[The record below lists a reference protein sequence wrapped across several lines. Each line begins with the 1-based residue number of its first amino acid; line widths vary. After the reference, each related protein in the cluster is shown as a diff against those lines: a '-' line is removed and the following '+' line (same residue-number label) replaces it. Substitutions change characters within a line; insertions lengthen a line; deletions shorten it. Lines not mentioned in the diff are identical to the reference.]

1 MGAGMP
7 NGTLRGLAEATGA
20 ELHAGQGAQLGT
32 ATAVGAP
39 APLAFGFGFAVVVAD
54 VVGAM
59 RLAAVD
65 GGPHMRLSQTRS
77 PLQSVSL

>member
-1 MGAGMP
+1 VGAGMP

-32 ATAVGAP
+32 AAAVGDP
-39 APLAFGFGFAVVVAD
+39 DPLAFGFAVVVAD